1 MKNKTL
7 KHYKRKKFFYRFF
20 MRKSPRS
27 GAMFGLAWMNMVIAL
42 IPFFVFCIFQI
53 VGRCDSWGGFIS
65 SSVIIIF
72 LFLLYLYGILC
83 SIFSLEK
90 IFRRTYKIKKVSFVL
105 SSISAWFAPTLGV
118 FLLPVLLHHKRWI
131 AALFAFVGIA
141 YYGVNFYYLNIG
153 FTVLFWGSLF
163 YLIGLAFVPEQ
174 NKFSWK
180 FMIPLGIVVALH
192 LFLFGYDVKL
202 QMDIKQKR
210 TELSSLIGRS
220 LEIEDFWQHDA
231 KGFSSDKDPLKTL
244 IEKNPESI
252 GFEYFTQYDQQTA
265 KKKLIELQQKHP
277 DFLLALEKFLTL
289 PAHYF
294 AHKKSEDGLLTGT
307 LLTELNVLRNASN
320 ILSLKIAADPENKQ
334 NLQRYNSQL
343 QKLRT
348 WSLQNHFLLSYLVAV
363 SIERNRLNALR
374 SVIIRNK
381 LYSKSEIQRLIGN
394 NIEWNKFLR
403 FALGDEEIVFYDS
416 WIYLQNKAIP
426 AELSAASEP
435 FMNLKSRIPL
445 FVHVHFL
452 RDYRFAL
459 DNYIDLCSVSDD
471 LPALE
476 QCRLTEADS
485 QIYKRNF
492 FICSGM
498 LLPSIN
504 AVFKHTAKVVDP
516 RRMALIAA
524 EVMEYRKQ
532 HGKLPEDLSFLPQR
546 PLSKLDHK
554 PFMYE
559 KTREGFRIFSHTD
572 KGEKPDEK
580 DTQYSYWVRLP
591 KQAALSTRELTAIA
605 EKELLKVYGK
615 QVLKQR
621 PWKIIRSDDKSVTI
635 SGTLH
640 GRRVGGVAEITLQKS
655 NGKVLRMIHGK

>member
-180 FMIPLGIVVALH
+180 FMIPLGIAVALH

-231 KGFSSDKDPLKTL
+231 KGFSSDNDPLKTL

-252 GFEYFTQYDQQTA
+252 GFEYFTQYDQQIA
-265 KKKLIELQQKHP
+265 KKKLFELQQQYP
-277 DFLLALEKFLTL
+277 DFILALENFLTL
-289 PAHYF
+289 PVHYF
-294 AHKKSEDGLLTGT
+294 AHKKSEDGLLNGT

-374 SVIIRNK
+374 SVIIKDK
-381 LYSKSEIQRLIGN
+381 LYSKPEIQRLIGN
-394 NIEWNKFLR
+394 SIDWNKFLR
-403 FALGDEEIVFYDS
+403 FALGDEAIVFYDS

-459 DNYIDLCSVSDD
+459 DNYIDLCSVSDE

-476 QCRLTEADS
+476 QYQQTEADS

-504 AVFKHTAKVVDP
+504 AVFKHTAKVVDT

-524 EVMEYRKQ
+524 EVLEYRKH
-532 HGKLPEDLSFLPQR
+532 HGKLPEDLSFLPQI
-546 PLSKLDHK
+546 PLSKLDHR
-554 PFMYE
+554 PLIYE

-580 DTQYSYWVRLP
+580 DTRFSYWARLP
-591 KQAALSTRELTAIA
+591 KTAGLTIKQLTVIA
-605 EKELLKVYGK
+605 EKELVKVYGK

-621 PWKIIRSDDKSVTI
+621 PWKISRNDDKSITL
-635 SGTLH
+635 SGTFH
-640 GRRVGGVAEITLQKS
+640 GQGKGGVAEITLQK
-655 NGKVLRMIHGK
+655 NDGKILRIIHGK

>member
-1 MKNKTL
+1 MKNKAL
-7 KHYKRKKFFYRFF
+7 KHYTRKKFFYRFF

-53 VGRCDSWGGFIS
+53 VGRCDYWGGFIS

-180 FMIPLGIVVALH
+180 FMIPLGIAVALH

-231 KGFSSDKDPLKTL
+231 KGFSSDNDPLKTL

-265 KKKLIELQQKHP
+265 KKKLFELQQQYP
-277 DFLLALEKFLTL
+277 DFILALEKFLTL

-294 AHKKSEDGLLTGT
+294 AHKKSEDGLLNGT

-374 SVIIRNK
+374 SVIIRDK
-381 LYSKSEIQRLIGN
+381 LYSKPEIQRLIGN
-394 NIEWNKFLR
+394 SIDWNKFLR
-403 FALGDEEIVFYDS
+403 FALGDEAIVFYDS

-435 FMNLKSRIPL
+435 LMNLKSRVPL

-459 DNYIDLCSVSDD
+459 DKYIDLCSVSDE

-476 QCRLTEADS
+476 QYQQTEADS

-492 FICSGM
+492 FICSGI

-504 AVFKHTAKVVDP
+504 AVFKHTAKVVDT

-532 HGKLPEDLSFLPQR
+532 HGKLPENLSFLPQI
-546 PLSKLDHK
+546 PLSKLDHR
-554 PFMYE
+554 PLMYE
-559 KTREGFRIFSHTD
+559 QTREGFRIFSHTD

-580 DTQYSYWVRLP
+580 DWQYSYRVSLP
-591 KQAALSTRELTAIA
+591 EQAELPPEKLISIA
-605 EKELLKVYGK
+605 EKELIKVYGK

-621 PWKIIRSDDKSVTI
+621 PWEITRNDEKSMTLT
-635 SGTLH
+635 GTFH
-640 GRRVGGVAEITLQKS
+640 GQGKGGVAEITLQKS

>member
-1 MKNKTL
+1 MLNIKKSTKPL

-53 VGRCDSWGGFIS
+53 VGRCDFWGGFIS

-180 FMIPLGIVVALH
+180 FMIPLGIAVALH

-202 QMDIKQKR
+202 HMDIKQKR
-210 TELSSLIGRS
+210 AELSSLIGRS

-231 KGFSSDKDPLKTL
+231 KGFSSDNDPLKTL

-265 KKKLIELQQKHP
+265 KKKLLELQQQYP
-277 DFLLALEKFLTL
+277 DFILALEKFLTL

-307 LLTELNVLRNASN
+307 SLKELNVLRNASN

-348 WSLQNHFLLSYLVAV
+348 WALQNHFLISYLVAV

-374 SVIIRNK
+374 SVIIRDK
-381 LYSKSEIQRLIGN
+381 LYSKPEIQRLIGN
-394 NIEWNKFLR
+394 SIDWSKFLR
-403 FALGDEEIVFYDS
+403 FALGDEAIVFYDS

-426 AELSAASEP
+426 AELSAASKP
-435 FMNLKSRIPL
+435 LMSFKSRIPL

-459 DNYIDLCSVSDD
+459 DKYIDLCSVSDE

-476 QCRLTEADS
+476 QCRKTEDDP

-492 FICSGM
+492 FICSGI

-504 AVFKHTAKVVDP
+504 AVFKHTAKVVDT

-524 EVMEYRKQ
+524 DVMEYRKQ
-532 HGKLPEDLSFLPQR
+532 HGKLPEDLSFLPQI

-554 PFMYE
+554 PLMYE

-572 KGEKPDEK
+572 KSEKSDEK
-580 DTQYSYWVRLP
+580 NLQYSYLVRLP
-591 KQAALSTRELTAIA
+591 MVTGTIPQGVS
-605 EKELLKVYGK
+605 YGK
-615 QVLKQR
+615 
-621 PWKIIRSDDKSVTI
+621 
-635 SGTLH
+635 
-640 GRRVGGVAEITLQKS
+640 
-655 NGKVLRMIHGK
+655 